1 MNRKELIDKILAS
14 RAQLEEALGQISNER
29 MLMVILHGE
38 WSVKDL
44 IGHLGFWESRI
55 ASLFPLLKAEKTP
68 EPFKDIDA
76 LNSQAIDEMRT
87 LSLADVRRLEKSAYQ
102 KILALIKEAS
112 DPELFDPDH
121 FAWTEGRCFEEIIS
135 DNTSGHYEEH
145 LPELQAWLKRVA

>member
-1 MNRKELIDKILAS
+1 MNRKELMDKILSS
-14 RAQLEEALGQISNER
+14 REQLDEALGQISNER
-29 MLMVILHGE
+29 MALIILHGE

-55 ASLFPLLKAEKTP
+55 ASLFPLLKAGKTP
-68 EPFKDIDA
+68 EPFKDIDL

-112 DPELFDPDH
+112 DPELFNSDH

-135 DNTSGHYEEH
+135 DNTWGHYEEH

>member
-29 MLMVILHGE
+29 MLMVLLHGE

-44 IGHLGFWESRI
+44 IGHLGFWESRV
-55 ASLFPLLKAEKTP
+55 AALFPLLKVGKTP

-87 LSLADVRRLEKSAYQ
+87 LSLSDVRRLEKSAYQ
-102 KILALIKEAS
+102 KILAVIKEAS

-135 DNTSGHYEEH
+135 DNTWGHYEEH

>member
-1 MNRKELIDKILAS
+1 MNKQELMDKILAS
-14 RAQLEEALGQISNER
+14 RAQLEEELGQISNER
-29 MLMVILHGE
+29 MTMIILHGE

-55 ASLFPLLKAEKTP
+55 AALFPLLQAGKTP
-68 EPFKDIDA
+68 EPFRDIDA
-76 LNSQAIDEMRT
+76 LNIQAVDEMRT
-87 LSLADVRRLEKSAYQ
+87 LTLADVRRLEKSAYQ

-135 DNTSGHYEEH
+135 DNTWGHYEEH